1 MTPFGQLHGCA
12 CCKLNRRLFLA
23 SGCATCA
30 GTAGLMAAGS
40 RVYAAE
46 DAAKTRV
53 RIVFALHAVKQPGP
67 DWPNI
72 GYDFAPVMKRI
83 EEELARRCPGFEF
96 LVSMAAGPE
105 QAKQIVEAD
114 KATAIDGYLV
124 CQMNCW
130 NRVVQTIAET
140 GKPVLYADYLYAGS
154 GGFLVYT
161 ASFLRNKAPN
171 VGFVASSKIEDLAAA
186 VQCFQVVK
194 KGGSVADFV
203 AATAKV
209 RIQATPKP
217 GDLTCKP
224 DELKPLSIDECRKRM
239 RESKILAVGGGWPG
253 IVPAIQEQM
262 GITVVNVPFAELNDA
277 WKAAD
282 KDQSREIADRWAK
295 AAAAVVDIAPGVL
308 QDSAAMYLAQKA
320 ILQKHGANAI
330 TINCL
335 GGFYGKHIHAYPC
348 LGFFELLNEGL
359 IGACECDLRSTATMV
374 AMTAL
379 TQGRPGYISDPV
391 LDIAHRHI
399 IYAHCVASNRVFG
412 PQGAANPFT
421 IMTHSEDRQGASV
434 RSTLPAGYMTTTVEF
449 APERKEILFHRAKS
463 VGNSTEDRACRTKLV
478 AEPVGDF
485 EKLFTEWDRWG
496 WHRVTYYG
504 DLKEPVYAL
513 AEVLGWKVT
522 EEA

>member
-1 MTPFGQLHGCA
+1 MTSFGQSHGCA
-12 CCKLNRRLFLA
+12 CCQLNRRLFLA
-23 SGCATCA
+23 RGCAACA
-30 GTAGLMAAGS
+30 GAAGLLGAGS
-40 RVYAAE
+40 RSYTAE
-46 DAAKTRV
+46 DASKTRV
-53 RIVFALHAVKQPGP
+53 RIVFALHAVKQPVP

-83 EEELARRCPGFEF
+83 EEELSRRCPDFEF
-96 LVSMAAGPE
+96 LTAMAAGPE
-105 QAKQIVEAD
+105 QAKKIVEDD
-114 KATAIDGYLV
+114 KSAAIDGYLV
-124 CQMNCW
+124 YQMNCW

-140 GKPVLYADYLYAGS
+140 GKPVLYADYQYAGS

-161 ASFLRNKAPN
+161 ASFLRKNTPN

-186 VQCFQVVK
+186 VQCFELVK

-203 AATAKV
+203 AATAKL
-209 RIQATPKP
+209 RQQRTPKP
-217 GDLTCKP
+217 GDLTAKP
-224 DELKPLSIDECRKRM
+224 DEVKLLSIDECRKRM
-239 RESKILAVGGGWPG
+239 KESKILAVGGGWPG
-253 IVPAIQEQM
+253 IIPAIQEQM

-282 KDQSREIADRWAK
+282 KDQAGQIAERWAK

-320 ILQKHGANAI
+320 VLQKHGANAI

-374 AMTAL
+374 AMSAL

-391 LDIAHRHI
+391 IDTAQRHI

-434 RSTLPAGYMTTTVEF
+434 RSTMPAGYMTTTVEF
-449 APERKEILFHRAKS
+449 APERKEILFHRAKA

-478 AEPVGDF
+478 AEPVGDI
-485 EKLFTEWDRWG
+485 EKLLTEWDRWG

-513 AEVLGWKVT
+513 AEALGWKVT